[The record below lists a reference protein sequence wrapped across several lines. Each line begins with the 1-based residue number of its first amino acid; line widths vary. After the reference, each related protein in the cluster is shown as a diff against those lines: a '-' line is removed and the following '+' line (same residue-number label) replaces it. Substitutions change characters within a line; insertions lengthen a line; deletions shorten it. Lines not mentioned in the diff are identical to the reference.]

1 MLMVHKHG
9 HGARELRL
17 HIFFKFKIKDVN
29 YVKKVKFCLLVTT
42 SMFSFAFARNWLGR
56 TMGKK
61 TIYGDGLIPSEP
73 K

>member
-1 MLMVHKHG
+1 MLKS
-9 HGARELRL
+9 
-17 HIFFKFKIKDVN
+17 
-29 YVKKVKFCLLVTT
+29 KVLLLFTT

-61 TIYGDGLIPSEP
+61 TIYGDGLILKSET